1 MEMVVM
7 IVVLTMVIVVVK
19 MVDVVIGVLLTH
31 LVRDSPFL
39 SLPLPYPFLHVYKR
53 TWNYEFLSSTH
64 V

>member
-19 MVDVVIGVLLTH
+19 MVDVVVKMVDVVVGVLLTH

-39 SLPLPYPFLHVYKR
+39 SLPPLPFPSCV
-53 TWNYEFLSSTH
+53 
-64 V
+64 